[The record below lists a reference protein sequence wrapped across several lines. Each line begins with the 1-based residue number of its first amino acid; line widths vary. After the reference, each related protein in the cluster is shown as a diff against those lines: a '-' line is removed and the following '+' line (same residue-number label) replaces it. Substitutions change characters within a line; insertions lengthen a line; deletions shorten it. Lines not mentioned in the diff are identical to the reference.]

1 MNKKLSLVALA
12 VAGVV
17 AVGAPA
23 FLDYSS
29 STTPTTDTSSSR
41 YMGHGNGWLEVNT
54 ATFND
59 NIQRVQ
65 QQLSDGTKM
74 CVVMKADAYGN
85 GIAGLL
91 PVVIANGIDCVGIAS
106 NEEARTLREGGFTGE
121 IMRVR
126 TATLQEMESGLA
138 LNMQELVGSAE
149 QAEQMRELA
158 DKHDIVIP
166 VHMAF
171 NAGGMGRNGIEME
184 SEYGKQLAMEIA
196 TDPRFNVVG
205 IMTHFPNYS
214 AKYVRSKLGQ
224 FKSNSD
230 WLIEQANLKREDV
243 LIHAANS
250 FVTLNVPEGHFDM
263 VRPGGVLYGDQPTN
277 REFPPIMSFKTKVAS
292 LHHLPAGSTVGYD
305 STYTVERDSI
315 LANLPVG
322 YSDGFPRKMGN
333 NADVLIKGH
342 RVPVVGVS
350 SMNTIMVD
358 VTDIADQVTPNDEV
372 VLFGQ
377 QGDETIG
384 AVEYESNADVIFPE
398 IYSWWG
404 AVNPREYVQ

>member
-1 MNKKLSLVALA
+1 MNKKLSLIALA

-17 AVGAPA
+17 AIGAPA
-23 FLDYSS
+23 VIDYTSAAP
-29 STTPTTDTSSSR
+29 STSDANQR

-54 ATFND
+54 ATFAN

-65 QQLSDGTKM
+65 QQVSEGTKI
-74 CVVMKADAYGN
+74 CAVMKADAYGN

-91 PVVIANGIDCVGIAS
+91 PTVIASGIDCVGIAS

-126 TATLQEMESGLA
+126 TATLQEMESALA
-138 LNMQELVGSAE
+138 LNMQELIGSAE

-158 DKHDIVIP
+158 DKHDITIP

-171 NAGGMGRNGIEME
+171 NAGGMGRNGIEMNEE
-184 SEYGKQLAMEIA
+184 SGKQVAVDIA

-205 IMTHFPNYS
+205 IMTHFPNYE
-214 AKYVRSKLGQ
+214 AEYVRSKLGQ
-224 FKSNSD
+224 FTSNSE
-230 WLIEQANLKREDV
+230 WLIEEAGLQREDV
-243 LIHAANS
+243 LLHAANS
-250 FVTLNVPEGHFDM
+250 FVTLNVPEGHLDM
-263 VRPGGVLYGDQPTN
+263 VRPGGALYGDQPTN
-277 REFPPIMSFKTKVAS
+277 RELPPIMSFKTKVAS
-292 LHHLPAGSTVGYD
+292 VHHLPEGSTVGYD
-305 STYTVERDSI
+305 STYTLKCDSV

-322 YSDGFPRKMGN
+322 YSDGVPRKMGN
-333 NADVLIKGH
+333 NADVLIQGH
-342 RVPVVGVS
+342 RAPVVGVS

-358 VTDIADQVTPNDEV
+358 ITEIADQVMPNDEV

-377 QGDETIG
+377 QGEETIG
-384 AVEYESNADVIFPE
+384 AEEYESSADVIFPE